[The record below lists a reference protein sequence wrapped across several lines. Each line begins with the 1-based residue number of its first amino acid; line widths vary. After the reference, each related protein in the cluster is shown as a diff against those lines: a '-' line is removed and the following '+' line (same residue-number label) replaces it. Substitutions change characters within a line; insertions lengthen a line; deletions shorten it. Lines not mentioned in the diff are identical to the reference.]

1 MSVRAATHPT
11 GTPRPPLFG
20 IKMRTLERNLYVN
33 LAAHILLIISILI
46 IAFPAIYAFIV
57 STFSMQEAYQFPPRF
72 LPSTHAA
79 ANYAEA
85 WRTVN
90 MGRLLFN
97 SAFMSVTVSLGKI
110 VLSVMAAFAFVY
122 FGDFRGKN
130 LFFVLILITH
140 MLPLPI
146 RIVPTFELMKSLG
159 WINTYYGL
167 TIPFFASATG
177 TLLFRQFFLTVPH
190 ALVDAARTDGAGP
203 LRFLWSILLPLS
215 RTNLA
220 ALFMIE
226 FIHMWNQYLWPLIVT
241 TSADMRVVQIGLKL
255 LVAGEQIAAEWN
267 IVMAGTIISTLPP
280 LIVLLL
286 LQRSFVEGF
295 ALQQEK

>member
-11 GTPRPPLFG
+11 GTARPPLFG